1 MFVLNFDTI
10 YLFEIL
16 ILIETLKNNE
26 QMWLCTIK

>member
-1 MFVLNFDTI
+1 MFVLSFDTI

-26 QMWLCTIK
+26 TNVIVCD